1 MLWGRFQCRHGD
13 GWKRIR
19 RHSQKQTYHEFWWT
33 VELHGAG
40 ALQKKTTLPWLVTS
54 GQDFTRIL
62 DSGRTNQWDHAVH
75 QWDVLVLQTLHVA
88 HNVGLRVVTEET
100 KRKCTFEWKITFTHS
115 KKSQK
120 FSPDWQIFF
129 KLAKKKKNK
138 VCQFFLKQGSFYF
151 KIKVLQR

>member
-1 MLWGRFQCRHGD
+1 MLWRRFQCRHGD
-13 GWKRIR
+13 GWKGSEGTAKNRLTMSSDELLSFMVQEPCR
-19 RHSQKQTYHEFWWT
+19 RKQHFHDSW
-33 VELHGAG
+33 H
-40 ALQKKTTLPWLVTS
+40 
-54 GQDFTRIL
+54 QDFTQIL

-129 KLAKKKKNK
+129 KLAKKKK
-138 VCQFFLKQGSFYF
+138 QSLPIFLETRLF
-151 KIKVLQR
+151 LL